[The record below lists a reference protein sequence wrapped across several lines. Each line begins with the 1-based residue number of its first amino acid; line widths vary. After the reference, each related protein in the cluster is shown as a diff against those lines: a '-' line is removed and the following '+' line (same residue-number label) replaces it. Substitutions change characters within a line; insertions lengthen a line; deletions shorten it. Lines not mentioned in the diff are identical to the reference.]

1 MKKRILFILLF
12 TSFFFLFYLIFLFEN
27 DGIENQLIDHKK
39 NLENETLT
47 IDKKIESA
55 NLYLK
60 SAILTG
66 EINEVINAYSTLGN
80 IFLSNFNYQKSL
92 EYFLKAYECLDET
105 QSENIKSDICY
116 RIGCNYLD
124 MGEYVK
130 AYEFAMV
137 SYLIEKREKESKRYA
152 ETLNLL
158 GNIYEKTGL
167 YTKSL
172 ATHYESLELQK
183 SLNNNKGIA
192 NSIHNIAHINILIE
206 RYNKAFNYYSKA
218 LKIYEKLYENSPDSI
233 ELSANLVKIYLSIG
247 NYYITQKDSVNAL
260 SYLDKVMKMS
270 EKIEDKSN
278 TAQCLSY
285 IANVYF
291 QWNDFLKAQDYYL
304 KSLNINAEEN
314 NKISIVVNNINL
326 GRIYYLTN
334 RKREAIESLKNSLDI
349 ASEINAKRQMA
360 EVSEFLYL
368 IYSEYPDSIEQSKK
382 YATIFLESKRYLPNE
397 NIQDSIIQLSVKC
410 EVTAEKNK
418 EISLQK
424 YKMKINSIL
433 FVFILVIV
441 IGGAVFIY
449 YNNKLRQKA
458 KYERKLS
465 DEQFIRVKEVFNAIE
480 QERKRIAID
489 LHDSL
494 GQMLTATKLNL
505 SILEDLMGNQNEN
518 DQKLYYDTINMLD
531 QSSVELRNISFNIL
545 PGTLIRGGLKSAIDE
560 VIYKINGKNRIE
572 FDFKSSGFDKSNDE
586 TFEIIIYRIVQE
598 ILNNIMKHAKA
609 TFVKIYL
616 SKKTGCTTLLIED
629 NGIGMENIEM
639 YMNKGLGWKSI
650 FSRVQMLNGD
660 IEINT
665 AINKGTKINI
675 LISEEV

>member
-1 MKKRILFILLF
+1 MKKRILFILLSIF
-12 TSFFFLFYLIFLFEN
+12 ILLFLYIIFLFEN
-27 DGIENQLIDHKK
+27 YVAENQLIYHRKY
-39 NLENETLT
+39 LENETLT
-47 IDKKIESA
+47 IDEKIESA
-55 NLYLK
+55 NLYLE

-66 EINEVINAYSTLGN
+66 EINEVINAYSILGN

-92 EYFLKAYECLDET
+92 AYFLKAYEYLDDIK
-105 QSENIKSDICY
+105 SEKIKSDICY
-116 RIGCNYLD
+116 KIGCNYLEL
-124 MGEYVK
+124 GEYVK
-130 AYEFAMV
+130 AYEFAMI
-137 SYLIEKREKESKRYA
+137 SYLIEKKEKESKRYA

-183 SLNNNKGIA
+183 SLNNIKGIA
-192 NSIHNIAHINILIE
+192 NSNHNIAHINIMIE

-218 LKIYEKLYENSPDSI
+218 LEIYEKLYANSPDSI
-233 ELSANLVKIYLSIG
+233 ELSTNLVKIYLSIG
-247 NYYITQKDSVNAL
+247 NYYITQKDSIYAL
-260 SYLDKVMKMS
+260 SYLDLAMKMS
-270 EKIEDKSN
+270 KKIEDKSS

-291 QWNDFLKAQDYYL
+291 QCNDFIKAQNYYQESL
-304 KSLNINAEEN
+304 KINEEEN
-314 NKISIVVNNINL
+314 NKIGIVVNNINL

-334 RKREAIESLKNSLDI
+334 KKREAIESLKNSLNI

-368 IYSEYPDSIEQSKK
+368 IYSEYPDSIEQSNN
-382 YATIFLESKRYLPNE
+382 YATIFLESKKYLLNE

-424 YKMKINSIL
+424 YKMKTNSIL
-433 FVFILVIV
+433 FIFILVIV
-441 IGGAVFIY
+441 IGSAIFIY
-449 YNNKLRQKA
+449 YYNKLRQKA

-465 DEQFIRVKEVFNAIE
+465 DEQRIRIKEVFNAIE

-505 SILEDLMGNQNEN
+505 SILEDLMENQNQS
-518 DQKLYYDTINMLD
+518 DQKLYYDTIKMLD

-545 PGTLIRGGLKSAIDE
+545 PGTLIRGGLKSAIEE

-572 FDFKSSGFDKSNDE
+572 FDFKSSGFDKSNNG

-609 TFVKIYL
+609 TLVKIYL
-616 SKKTGCTTLLIED
+616 SKKTECTTLLIED

-639 YMNKGLGWKSI
+639 YMDKGLGWKSI

-660 IEINT
+660 IKINT
-665 AINKGTKINI
+665 GINKGTKIDI

>member
-1 MKKRILFILLF
+1 M
-12 TSFFFLFYLIFLFEN
+12 FEN
-27 DGIENQLIDHKK
+27 YVAENQLIYHRKY
-39 NLENETLT
+39 LENETLT
-47 IDKKIESA
+47 IDEKIESA
-55 NLYLK
+55 NLYLE

-66 EINEVINAYSTLGN
+66 EINEVINAYSILGN

-92 EYFLKAYECLDET
+92 AYFLKAYEYLDDIK
-105 QSENIKSDICY
+105 SEKIKSDICY
-116 RIGCNYLD
+116 KIGCNYLEL
-124 MGEYVK
+124 GEYVK
-130 AYEFAMV
+130 AYEFAMI
-137 SYLIEKREKESKRYA
+137 SYLIEKKEKESKRYA

-183 SLNNNKGIA
+183 SLNNIKGIA
-192 NSIHNIAHINILIE
+192 NSNHNIAHINIMIE

-218 LKIYEKLYENSPDSI
+218 LEIYEKLYANSPDSI
-233 ELSANLVKIYLSIG
+233 ELSTNLVKIYLSIG
-247 NYYITQKDSVNAL
+247 NYYITQKDSIYAL
-260 SYLDKVMKMS
+260 SYLDLAMKMS
-270 EKIEDKSN
+270 KKIEDKSS

-291 QWNDFLKAQDYYL
+291 QCNDFIKAQNYYQESL
-304 KSLNINAEEN
+304 KINEEEN
-314 NKISIVVNNINL
+314 NKIGIVVNNINL

-334 RKREAIESLKNSLDI
+334 KKREAIESLKNSLNI

-368 IYSEYPDSIEQSKK
+368 IYSEYPDSIEQSNN
-382 YATIFLESKRYLPNE
+382 YATIFLESKKYLLNE

-424 YKMKINSIL
+424 YKMKTNSIL
-433 FVFILVIV
+433 FIFILVIV
-441 IGGAVFIY
+441 IGSAIFIY
-449 YNNKLRQKA
+449 YYNKLRQKA

-465 DEQFIRVKEVFNAIE
+465 DEQRIRIKEVFNAIE

-505 SILEDLMGNQNEN
+505 SILEDLMENQNQS
-518 DQKLYYDTINMLD
+518 DQKLYYDTIKMLD

-545 PGTLIRGGLKSAIDE
+545 PGTLIRGGLKSAIEE

-572 FDFKSSGFDKSNDE
+572 FDFKSSGFDKSNNG

-609 TFVKIYL
+609 TLVKIYL
-616 SKKTGCTTLLIED
+616 SKKTECTTLLIED

-639 YMNKGLGWKSI
+639 YMDKGLGWKSI

-660 IEINT
+660 IKINT
-665 AINKGTKINI
+665 GINKGTKIDI